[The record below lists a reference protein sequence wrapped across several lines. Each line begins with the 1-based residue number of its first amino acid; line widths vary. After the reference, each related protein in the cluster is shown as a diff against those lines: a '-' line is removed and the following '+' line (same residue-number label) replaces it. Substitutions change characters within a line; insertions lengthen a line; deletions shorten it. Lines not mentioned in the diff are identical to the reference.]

1 MSVSE
6 KKPRHT
12 TRMVAAGPG
21 ALTAVLLIGAVA
33 FGASTLRGPSAD
45 PDLPPAAG
53 GEAAEVAKADRPSD
67 AKPYPADADPK
78 PTAKPKPSD
87 KPKPRDEDRE
97 PKEEAKAE
105 IPKATEK
112 PADKPKA
119 EAPKPADKPKAEAPK
134 PADKPKATPKPQ
146 SAPANPVALAL
157 EGWTKEMKVKL
168 AWKPYGGDGFEYY
181 KVVRSTDGT
190 ATWPAGGDDTV
201 VGVIGDKSAAW
212 WADVPPCGTPWT
224 YRVFAVRH
232 GDAGYVTLGATNAVT
247 LKVTCA
253 PEPTPVVVVP
263 LALEVQ
269 VKPGEGIALAWDK
282 CTSEHFAA
290 YKVVRSKT
298 NPDPRYPL
306 NDGAELIA
314 AISDPGQTTFVDIAV
329 EAGETWTYRVV
340 AVTSGPSG
348 HVAIGQTAAISATAQ

>member
-1 MSVSE
+1 MTVSE

-12 TRMVAAGPG
+12 TRMVVAGPG
-21 ALTAVLLIGAVA
+21 ALAAVLLIGAVA
-33 FGASTLRGPSAD
+33 FGASSLRGPS
-45 PDLPPAAG
+45 PAAPESAG
-53 GEAAEVAKADRPSD
+53 GAVADVAKAERPSD
-67 AKPYPADADPK
+67 ARPYPAKGDPK
-78 PTAKPKPSD
+78 STAKPKPSE
-87 KPKPRDEDRE
+87 KPKDKGKEE
-97 PKEEAKAE
+97 PKEEAGADA
-105 IPKATEK
+105 PKATEK

-119 EAPKPADKPKAEAPK
+119 EAPKPADKPK
-134 PADKPKATPKPQ
+134 PADQPKATPKPQ
-146 SAPANPVALAL
+146 PAPANPVALAL
-157 EGWTKEMKVKL
+157 EGWTKETKVKL

-181 KVVRSTDGT
+181 KVVRSSDGT
-190 ATWPAGGDDTV
+190 VIWPAGADDTV

-253 PEPTPVVVVP
+253 PDPTPVAVVP

-269 VKPGEGIALAWDK
+269 VKPGEGIALSWEK

-314 AISDPGQTTFVDIAV
+314 AIGDPGQTTFVDVAV
-329 EAGETWTYRVV
+329 EAGEAWTYRVV

-348 HVAIGQTAAISATAQ
+348 HVAIGQTAAMSATAQ